1 MPVIVVTGASAG
13 IGLAIAERFAQAG
26 WQVVVIARQTER
38 LFNAVEQLKR
48 SGDRVIGMAGDVSDP
63 EFVEQAG
70 RDVVD
75 AFGGIDVWVN
85 NAMSTV
91 IGRDEDL
98 TDADYRRVVE
108 TTYLSQ
114 VYGTRAALRVMRPAD
129 KGAVIQISSG
139 LALRPAP
146 LQAAYCGAKAA
157 VDGFT
162 EAIRAE
168 LIASASNVSLTTVY
182 LPAVNTPQPLWS
194 RNRTDRAQ
202 VIPDPLFDPRLCADA
217 VWSAVQ
223 RPGRKVFVG
232 RTTWLMALAQQFAPA
247 LADRQAAKMI
257 TAQQGDPQL
266 PRLGNLDQPEDGP
279 AAIDGPDTERVV
291 RPWIGFVSSRQI
303 AALKVAVVGVLAG
316 FAVTA
321 GFAIGSSKR

>member
-13 IGLAIAERFAQAG
+13 IGLAIAERFARAG
-26 WQVVVIARQTER
+26 WQVVVIARQAER
-38 LFNAVEQLKR
+38 LSNAVEQLKR
-48 SGDRVIGMAGDVSDP
+48 SGNRVTGMAGDVSDP

-114 VYGTRAALRVMRPAD
+114 VYGTRAALRAMRPAD

-168 LIASASNVSLTTVY
+168 LIASASNVTLTTVY

-202 VIPDPLFDPRLCADA
+202 VIPDPLFDPRLCAYA

-223 RPGRKVFVG
+223 RPSRKVFVG
-232 RTTWLMALAQQFAPA
+232 RTTWLMTLAQQFAPA

-257 TAQQGDPQL
+257 APQQGDPQL
-266 PRLGNLDQPEDGP
+266 PRLGNLDRKK
-279 AAIDGPDTERVV
+279 AR
-291 RPWIGFVSSRQI
+291 RRS
-303 AALKVAVVGVLAG
+303 
-316 FAVTA
+316 TA
-321 GFAIGSSKR
+321 RTPNG

>member
-13 IGLAIAERFAQAG
+13 IGLAIADRFARAG
-26 WQVVVIARQTER
+26 WQVVVIARQAER
-38 LFNAVEQLKR
+38 LSKAVEQLKR
-48 SGDRVIGMAGDVSDP
+48 SGNRVIGMAGDVSDP

-114 VYGTRAALRVMRPAD
+114 VYGTRAGLRAMRPAD

-168 LIASASNVSLTTVY
+168 LIAASSNVTLTTVY
-182 LPAVNTPQPLWS
+182 LPAVNTPQPLW
-194 RNRTDRAQ
+194 
-202 VIPDPLFDPRLCADA
+202 
-217 VWSAVQ
+217 
-223 RPGRKVFVG
+223 
-232 RTTWLMALAQQFAPA
+232 
-247 LADRQAAKMI
+247 
-257 TAQQGDPQL
+257 
-266 PRLGNLDQPEDGP
+266 
-279 AAIDGPDTERVV
+279 
-291 RPWIGFVSSRQI
+291 
-303 AALKVAVVGVLAG
+303 
-316 FAVTA
+316 
-321 GFAIGSSKR
+321 

>member
-1 MPVIVVTGASAG
+1 MSVIVITGASAG
-13 IGLAIAERFAQAG
+13 VGLAVAQRFAKAG
-26 WQVVVIARQTER
+26 WQVVVVAREAER
-38 LFNAVEQLKR
+38 LASAVDLLK
-48 SGDRVIGMAGDVSDP
+48 GAGGCAMGLAGDVSDP
-63 EFVEQAG
+63 EFVARVG
-70 RDVVD
+70 REVTQ

-98 TDADYRRVVE
+98 TDDDYRRVTE

-114 VYGTRAALRVMRPAD
+114 VYGTRAALNAMRPVD
-129 KGAVIQISSG
+129 RGAIIQVSSG

-162 EAIRAE
+162 EAVRAE
-168 LIASASNVSLTTVY
+168 LIAASSNVTLTTIY
-182 LPAVNTPQPLWS
+182 LPAVNTPQPFWS

-202 VIPDPLFDPRLCADA
+202 VIPDPLFDPRLCAAA

-223 RPGRKVFVG
+223 RPSRKVFVG
-232 RTTWLMALAQQFAPA
+232 RTTWLMALGQQFAPA

-257 TAQQGDPQL
+257 TAQQGGPQL
-266 PRLGNLDQPEDGP
+266 PRMGNLDRPEEGP
-279 AAIDGPDTERVV
+279 AAIDGPDTERVI

-303 AALKVAVVGVLAG
+303 AALKVAAVGVLAG
-316 FAVTA
+316 LAVTA
-321 GFAIGSSKR
+321 GFAIRSSKR

>member
-1 MPVIVVTGASAG
+1 MSVIVITGASAG
-13 IGLAIAERFAQAG
+13 VGLAVAERFAKAD
-26 WQVVVIARQTER
+26 WQVVVVARQAER
-38 LFNAVEQLKR
+38 LASAVSLLTR
-48 SGDRVIGMAGDVSDP
+48 SGGRAMGLAGDVSDP
-63 EFVEQAG
+63 EFVARVGHEVTQ
-70 RDVVD
+70 

-98 TDADYRRVVE
+98 TDADYRRVTE

-114 VYGTRAALRVMRPAD
+114 VYGTRAALSAMRPVD
-129 KGAVIQISSG
+129 RGAIIHISSG

-162 EAIRAE
+162 EALRAE
-168 LIASASNVSLTTVY
+168 LIAAASKITLTTVY

-202 VIPDPLFDPRLCADA
+202 VIPDPLFDPRLCAEA
-217 VWSAVQ
+217 VWWAVQ
-223 RPGRKVFVG
+223 RPSRKIFVG
-232 RTTWLMALAQQFAPA
+232 RSTWLMGLAQTLTPA
-247 LADRQAAKMI
+247 LADRKAAGMI
-257 TAQQGDPQL
+257 AAQQGDPQL
-266 PRLGNLDQPEDGP
+266 PRLGNLDQPEEGP
-279 AAIDGPDTERVV
+279 AAIDGPDTARVV
-291 RPWIGFVSSRQI
+291 RPWIGFVSSRQVAGLKW
-303 AALKVAVVGVLAG
+303 AACGALASLAVA
-316 FAVTA
+316 T

>member
-26 WQVVVIARQTER
+26 WQVVVIARQAKRLAEAVER
-38 LFNAVEQLKR
+38 LER
-48 SGDRVIGMAGDVSDP
+48 SGGRATGIAGDVSNP
-63 EFVEQAG
+63 EFVEQVG
-70 RDVVD
+70 RDVTE

-98 TDADYRRVVE
+98 TDADYRRVAE

-114 VYGTRAALRVMRPAD
+114 VYGTRAALRAMRPKD
-129 KGAVIQISSG
+129 QGAVIQISSG

-162 EAIRAE
+162 QAIRAE
-168 LIASASNVSLTTVY
+168 LIAASSNVTLTTVY

-202 VIPDPLFDPRLCADA
+202 VIPDPLFDPRLCAEA

-223 RPGRKVFVG
+223 NPSRNIYVG
-232 RTTWLMALAQQFAPA
+232 RLTWLMALAQRLAPA
-247 LADRQAAKMI
+247 LADRKAADMI
-257 TAQQGDPQL
+257 AAQQGEPQL
-266 PRLGNLDQPEDGP
+266 PRLGNLDQPEEGP
-279 AAIDGPDTERVV
+279 AAIDGPKAERVIK
-291 RPWIGFVSSRQI
+291 PWIGFVSSRQT
-303 AALKVAVVGVLAG
+303 AALKVVALGVFTGLAM
-316 FAVTA
+316 TT
-321 GFAIGSSKR
+321 GFAIGFSKR

>member
-13 IGLAIAERFAQAG
+13 IGLAIADRFARAG
-26 WQVVVIARQTER
+26 WTVVAIARKPDR
-38 LFNAVEQLKR
+38 LASAVDLLNGQ
-48 SGDRVIGMAGDVSDP
+48 GGRVTGIAGDVSDP
-63 EFVEQAG
+63 AFVEKTG
-70 RDVVD
+70 RDIVAD
-75 AFGGIDVWVN
+75 LGGVDVWVN

-98 TDADYRRVVE
+98 TDADYRRVAE

-114 VYGTRAALRVMRPAD
+114 VYGARAALRAMRMTD
-129 KGAVIQISSG
+129 QGVIIQISSG

-146 LQAAYCGAKAA
+146 LQAAYSGAKAA

-162 EAIRAE
+162 EALRAE
-168 LIASASNVSLTTVY
+168 LVAASSKIRLTTVY
-182 LPAVNTPQPLWS
+182 LPAVNTPQSLWS

-223 RPGRKVFVG
+223 TPSRKIFVG
-232 RTTWLMALAQQFAPA
+232 RTTLVMALGQA
-247 LADRQAAKMI
+247 LFPTLAGRKAAGMI
-257 TAQQGDPQL
+257 AAQQGGPQP
-266 PRLGNLDQPEDGP
+266 PRMGNLDQPADGP
-279 AAIDGPDTERVV
+279 AAIDGPDTARVT
-291 RPWIGFVSSRQI
+291 RPWIGFVSSRQT
-303 AALKVAVVGVLAG
+303 AVLKVAAVGALAAL
-316 FAVTA
+316 AVAA